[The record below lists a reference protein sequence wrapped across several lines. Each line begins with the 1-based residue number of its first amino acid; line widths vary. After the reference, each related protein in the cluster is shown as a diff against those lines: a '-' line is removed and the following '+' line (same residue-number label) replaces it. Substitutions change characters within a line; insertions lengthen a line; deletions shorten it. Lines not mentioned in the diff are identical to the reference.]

1 VLPGGLF
8 DGTTRGT
15 TSPTVSISQ
24 AMDAMRHSKQLSTDS
39 RHFKH
44 FLPHFF
50 TILGY
55 LLMILATLVEDY
67 FVFLKQ
73 ETEMKN

>member
-1 VLPGGLF
+1 
-8 DGTTRGT
+8 
-15 TSPTVSISQ
+15 
-24 AMDAMRHSKQLSTDS
+24 MSTDS

-50 TILGY
+50 TVLGY
-55 LLMILATLVEDY
+55 LLMILDKLFEDY
-67 FVFLKQ
+67 FFVFLKQ